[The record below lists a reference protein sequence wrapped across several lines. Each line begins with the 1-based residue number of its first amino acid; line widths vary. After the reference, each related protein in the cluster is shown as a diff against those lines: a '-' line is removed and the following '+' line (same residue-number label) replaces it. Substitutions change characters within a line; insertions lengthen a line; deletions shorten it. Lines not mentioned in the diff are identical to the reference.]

1 MFDEGVFDTG
11 RGPAPGPD
19 PAGQGSTDDAGAES
33 GQRPASEERL
43 HGPARPKI
51 SHSFLVSQDR
61 KARRRS
67 RPKAGNEHAEE
78 AYKAWAEEVLK
89 EIPVGW
95 TPAEKAA
102 RPQVRA
108 LRKLSAQLPGPELT
122 LKTAAIDPDR
132 VSEEVL
138 VELLRTNQRM
148 TGWLAAQQA
157 DIITAITERR
167 SGAAQAYVAEEV
179 ATYLCVSGYAAD
191 KLADRAE
198 SLERFDEIHQA
209 LQAGRLD
216 ARKTD
221 ILLEGTESLPHDLA
235 RQVHRA
241 LLPVAEALTAAQLRK
256 RLATAVIAVDPG
268 QARERHEKAKAART
282 VKVTPAADGMAL
294 INAFLPAPEAMAVF
308 TAIDALAGKRSADD
322 DRPVDVRRADAFGQV
337 FLQTLNSGYTPA
349 GCPLGTRQG
358 MRPQLII
365 TAGLGTLLGH
375 NEAPAHLGG
384 YGPIDADTA
393 REIALVFGDAHLAG
407 TDADG
412 ALINLQKLSR
422 LKAGSRPPT
431 GTGRAHHPRALM
443 AAVAEAGATDPVAYL
458 QATFGLLATDGYA
471 PSAALREFILARDRT
486 CRFVGC
492 EQPGARC
499 QIDHIEA
506 FAEDLPAWV
515 QTIETN
521 LHLLCSRHHQMK
533 TSKAWQVR
541 RDAAGTTHWTTP
553 SGESCQRPAEVID
566 PEVQAQ
572 SFADAAAK
580 PDPASSPQTH
590 SHKHRQVADPPGPRP
605 EPGPTGNAR
614 PVTPPTTHHYR
625 TPAPAGDTH
634 EADDEGESDRSA
646 A

>member
-1 MFDEGVFDTG
+1 MFDQGAFDS
-11 RGPAPGPD
+11 GPEPAEGPD
-19 PAGQGSTDDAGAES
+19 LSGPGAWVK
-33 GQRPASEERL
+33 GGPRP
-43 HGPARPKI
+43 PKI
-51 SHSFLVSQDR
+51 DHSWLVSLDR
-61 KARRRS
+61 AARRQRRHKVGS
-67 RPKAGNEHAEE
+67 EKAEE
-78 AYKAWAEEVLK
+78 AYEAWAEEVLQ
-89 EIPVGW
+89 ELPVGW
-95 TPAEKAA
+95 TPAERAA

-108 LRKLSAQLPGPELT
+108 LRKLSAQLPGPELM

-167 SGAAQAYVAEEV
+167 SGAGQVYLAEEV
-179 ATYLCVSGYAAD
+179 ASYLCLSGYAAD
-191 KLADRAE
+191 KLVDRAE
-198 SLERFDEIHQA
+198 ALERYPEVHHA

-221 ILLEGTESLPHDLA
+221 ILLEGTESLSRSLA
-235 RQVHRA
+235 RKVHRA

-256 RLATAVIAVDPG
+256 RLATAVIAVDPA

-282 VKVTPAADGMAL
+282 VRVTPAADGMAW

-308 TAIDALAGKRSADD
+308 TAIDALAGQRSADD

-365 TAGLGTLLGH
+365 TAGLGTLLGQ

-384 YGPIDADTA
+384 YGPIDAATA
-393 REIALVFGDAHLAG
+393 REITQIFADAYLAG
-407 TDADG
+407 TDAGG
-412 ALINLQKLSR
+412 ALVNLQKLSR
-422 LKAGSRPPT
+422 INTTSRP
-431 GTGRAHHPRALM
+431 GASAGRAHHPRAFM
-443 AAVAEAGATDPVAYL
+443 AAVDEAGATDPVAYL
-458 QATFGLLATDGYA
+458 QAAFGLLATDSYA
-471 PSAALREFILARDRT
+471 PSTALREFILARDRT

-499 QIDHIEA
+499 QIDHIEP
-506 FAEDLPAWV
+506 FTDDLPAWV

-521 LHLLCSRHHQMK
+521 LQLLCSRHHQMK

-553 SGESCQRPAEVID
+553 SGETCQRPAEVID

-580 PDPASSPQTH
+580 PDPASNPQAH
-590 SHKHRQVADPPGPRP
+590 SRKHRQVADPPGPRP
-605 EPGPTGNAR
+605 EPGPTDSAR
-614 PVTPPTTHHYR
+614 PATPPTTHHR
-625 TPAPAGDTH
+625 TPTPASATH
-634 EADDEGESDRSA
+634 EADDEGESDEPA